1 MKKALQGWESKFA
14 LNVPAM
20 DADHQK
26 LVSMISSLYD
36 SMKKGES
43 KQVVS
48 RLVTELNSYASTHF
62 ENEEKMLANNNH
74 PEVLLQ
80 KEQHV
85 QFLNKIGEFKES
97 VDRGKLNTSVE
108 MLTFLNNWFLNHIMK
123 VDIKYKK

>member
-1 MKKALQGWESKFA
+1 MALQGWENRFA

-48 RLVTELNSYASTHF
+48 RLVTELNNYASTHF
-62 ENEEKMLANNNH
+62 ENEEKMLANSNS

-85 QFLNKIGEFKES
+85 KFLNKIGEFKAS
-97 VDRGKLNTSVE
+97 VDSGKLNTSVE
-108 MLTFLNNWFLNHIMK
+108 MLTFLNNWFLNHIMM